1 MSDVFDA
8 YDSAIAGG
16 PRAPNPDAARPDD
29 PGCPVVFLGQHGGD
43 FHFFDH
49 MGQLRVLAAHHIA
62 QPAQISVLFGHQGA
76 AWLAQKFPAL
86 SQRGVPT
93 GRFDAADVG
102 HWIIEQ
108 SSVAGLFDLRLPVRG
123 IGVWRARDVAVL
135 HLGDLLVWDGE
146 ERRPGFREAGALW
159 PAHPAAVKLAPPA
172 PPEDA
177 RHLETLFGR
186 WHWRQPMAEAV
197 LFGLYA
203 AGMMGAAIPWRP
215 HGFVVGE
222 AGSGK
227 STLFDLLAE
236 ANPLAT
242 LVNDYT
248 EAGLRQTLAT
258 HASAALLDEADAD
271 EASAMEKLQRV
282 IGLLRRS
289 SGGAGVSALRGGAG
303 GTPQRFDVVASA
315 LMGGILPPVF
325 LPQDASRITRL
336 DVLRRAP
343 DGAPLPSPAERARLR
358 ANGPALLARAMKV
371 LPRFAAAFEEARRQL
386 LALDGEAPRVADQ
399 IGAILAARHI
409 MQHDSDLPDL
419 SEEIGILAW
428 AIPSAETR
436 QAEGGP
442 QQALH
447 HLLHAPMETFRQG
460 ERPTVRRQIMAALEV
475 GTEASISDA
484 RRSLMDHGMRVGP
497 YPLSD
502 PNGPLCLYVMN
513 QHQQL
518 ARVFAGTR
526 WAGGKWAEDLARLP
540 YAIRPDNPVKLM
552 SGTKVRC
559 VVIPPA
565 LLPSPSDDTGSD
577 ASPDPER
584 PPDRPAPS
592 RLTPEQLAEVEAM
605 LTGGH
610 TVAAVAAHL
619 RVSLDAV
626 DEVMRRLRRA
636 QRGRK

>member
-8 YDSAIAGG
+8 YDEALAGG
-16 PRAPNPDAARPDD
+16 PAPPDVDRPRGED
-29 PGCPVVFLGQHGGD
+29 PGCTVGFLGQYAGE
-43 FHFFDH
+43 FRFFDH
-49 MGQLRVLAAHHIA
+49 LGQMRMLTAQHIA
-62 QPAQISVLFGHQGA
+62 QWPQITVLFGRAGSD
-76 AWLAQKFPAL
+76 WLVEKFPAFNKD
-86 SQRGVPT
+86 GKAT
-93 GRFDAADVG
+93 GRFNAADVAG
-102 HWIIEQ
+102 WIVDQ
-108 SSVAGLFDLRLPVRG
+108 SARAGLFDPRLPVRG
-123 IGVWRARDVAVL
+123 VGVWRADDVAVL
-135 HLGDLLVWDGE
+135 HLGDRLLWDGE
-146 ERRPGFREAGALW
+146 ERRPGFRAAGALW
-159 PAHPAAVKLAPPA
+159 PAHPAAMKLATPA
-172 PPEDA
+172 PPSA
-177 RHLETLFGR
+177 AIHLESLFGR

-271 EASAMEKLQRV
+271 EQSAMEKLQRV

-289 SGGAGVSALRGGAG
+289 SGGSGVSALRGGAG

-315 LMGGILPPVF
+315 LMGGILPPTF

-336 DVLRRAP
+336 DVLRKAP
-343 DGAPLPSPAERARLR
+343 DGPGLPSPAERREIR
-358 ANGPALLARAMKV
+358 MMGPALLARAMEA
-371 LPRFAAAFEEARRQL
+371 LPRFPAAFEAARRQL

-399 IGAILAARHI
+399 IGAILAARHV
-409 MQHDSDLPDL
+409 MQHDTELPDL
-419 SEEIGILAW
+419 GEEIGMLEW

-447 HLLHAPMETFRQG
+447 QLLHAVMETFRQG
-460 ERPTVRRQIMAALEV
+460 ERPTVRRQIMAGLEA
-475 GTEASISDA
+475 GAEASISDA
-484 RRSLMDHGMRVGP
+484 RRALMDHGMRIGP

-502 PNGPLCLYVMN
+502 PGGPLCLYVMN

-518 ARVFAGTR
+518 ARIFASTR
-526 WAGGKWAEDLARLP
+526 WGGGKWAEDLARLP
-540 YAIRPDNPVKLM
+540 GAIRPDNPVKLM

-559 VVIPPA
+559 VVIPPD
-565 LLPSPSDDTGSD
+565 LLPRQGTEGDST
-577 ASPDPER
+577 
-584 PPDRPAPS
+584 
-592 RLTPEQLAEVEAM
+592 
-605 LTGGH
+605 
-610 TVAAVAAHL
+610 
-619 RVSLDAV
+619 
-626 DEVMRRLRRA
+626 
-636 QRGRK
+636 